1 MISCDAI
8 WRDPADVVLECVHV
22 LWVSALYCVILKKE
36 APLLASKR
44 EVSAILSA
52 DGYSD
57 THLKG
62 GRKVT
67 RGCLASCELDGFVHH
82 VTDYRSSFERFS
94 LI

>member
-1 MISCDAI
+1 MCSRVVGGC
-8 WRDPADVVLECVHV
+8 VVLCN
-22 LWVSALYCVILKKE
+22 LKKK

-52 DGYSD
+52 NGYSD
-57 THLKG
+57 THLQG